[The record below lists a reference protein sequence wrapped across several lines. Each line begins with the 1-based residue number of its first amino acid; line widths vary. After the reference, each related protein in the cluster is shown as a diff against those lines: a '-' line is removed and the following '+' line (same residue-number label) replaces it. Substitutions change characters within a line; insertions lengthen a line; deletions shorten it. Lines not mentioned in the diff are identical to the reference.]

1 MKGMKRLITVVCA
14 VLLAGCAEREGT
26 PSGRDTTGPFI
37 NISKY
42 VFDTTVGNEIDF
54 SYITGYDDVDGLV
67 PVQVLGTIDYS
78 KPGEYYPV
86 LSAVDYSNNETLV
99 GIVVIVHEE
108 DGTQTVPEPEQKP
121 EIPQETGCT
130 APGALREDIPCGVV
144 PPETAQVYDMLFPGE
159 GGEERCEAWEAGS
172 CEAVYTNDG
181 SFWGYGLIKEE

>member
-1 MKGMKRLITVVCA
+1 MKKLLFVACA
-14 VLLAGCAEREGT
+14 VLLAGCAQREGV
-26 PSGRDTTGPFI
+26 PSGGDTTGPFI

-99 GIVVIVHEE
+99 GIVVIVHED
-108 DGTQTVPEPEQKP
+108 DGTQTAPEPEQKP
-121 EIPQETGCT
+121 EVPEETGC
-130 APGALREDIPCGVV
+130 AVPGAQREDIPCGAVV
-144 PPETAQVYDMLFPGE
+144 PETAQAYSILFPGE
-159 GGEERCEAWEAGS
+159 GGKERCEARESGA

-181 SFWGYGLIKEE
+181 SFWGYGLKAEE